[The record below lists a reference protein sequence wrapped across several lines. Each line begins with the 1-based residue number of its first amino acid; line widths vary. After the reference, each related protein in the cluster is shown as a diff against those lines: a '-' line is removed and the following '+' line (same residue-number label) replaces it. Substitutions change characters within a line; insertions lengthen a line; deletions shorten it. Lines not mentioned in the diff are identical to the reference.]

1 MLYES
6 FFVSISHRLWLMV
19 SHHEQGLVTMRRYE
33 SAWVNMSHYES
44 LWVKYTSYHM
54 MWLILHAYF
63 IIYCSKYW
71 WVLYV
76 ILVWVMLMTL
86 YVLYSVKNVISLSY
100 FLYVII
106 VLIYIDWYYFH
117 IFESHFK
124 KIQSSKTPH
133 NYSRPFVDFRSG
145 ARFVNLPQMTIEW
158 WSFTKEFAIF
168 QKHNIDVT
176 CVIMVRKLNKLLKV
190 MHLGW
195 FSNYLTVAS

>member
-1 MLYES
+1 MAHFSHFRLTRSFWPVQNLSPDYEKLTRISYLDRDDHEYNRCIVPIKYLSMLY
-6 FFVSISHRLWLMV
+6 
-19 SHHEQGLVTMRRYE
+19 
-33 SAWVNMSHYES
+33 
-44 LWVKYTSYHM
+44 
-54 MWLILHAYF
+54 IL
-63 IIYCSKYW
+63 
-71 WVLYV
+71 
-76 ILVWVMLMTL
+76 
-86 YVLYSVKNVISLSY
+86 LYSVKNVISLPY